1 MKHTNPQVEQMT
13 SFIVMDVLE
22 RANELQKQGIDII
35 HLEVGEPD
43 FDVPACVAEAAK
55 AAYDRHLTHYTHSLG
70 DPELRREIAAFYL
83 REYGVTVDPD
93 CIVVT
98 SGSSPSILL
107 ALMLLCNPD
116 SEVILSNPGYACYRN
131 FVLATQAK
139 PVLVPL
145 SKEYLQYDIEAIR
158 KCVNPHTAAIFINS
172 PMNPTGMLLDEKF
185 LKDVAALGVP
195 VISDEIYHGLVYEGR
210 AHSILEYTDQAF
222 VLNGFSKRF
231 AMTGLRLGYLIAP
244 KSCMRSLQKLQQN
257 LFICASSVAQQA
269 GIAALRQAE
278 PDVERMK
285 LVYDERRRYMIAR
298 LREMG
303 FEIKVEPQGAFY
315 IFADANLLPTL
326 IVLHSMYSNMHTS
339 ALLPGWI
346 LVREAK
352 DMYVSPM
359 QTHWRISVKGSTA
372 SVVIFLGPAPDKCG
386 GRFVLVLGDK
396 NGYGRSDIGCQCTH
410 NPIFD
415 YATDVIAF

>member
-1 MKHTNPQVEQMT
+1 MLQKQAEKNYLCSLTDKRKTMKHTNPQVEQMT

-22 RANELQKQGIDII
+22 RANELQKQGVDVI

-70 DPELRREIAAFYL
+70 DPELRREIAAFYQ

-107 ALMLLCNPD
+107 VLMLLCNSD

-131 FVLATQAK
+131 FVLAAQAK

-145 SKEYLQYDIEAIR
+145 SEENGLQYDIEAIR
-158 KCVNPHTAAIFINS
+158 KCVTPHTAGIFINS
-172 PMNPTGMLLDEKF
+172 PMNPTGMLLDESF
-185 LKDVAALGVP
+185 LKSVASLGVP
-195 VISDEIYHGLVYEGR
+195 IISDEIYHGLVYEGR
-210 AHSILEYTDQAF
+210 AHSILEYTDKAF

-257 LFICASSVAQQA
+257 LFI
-269 GIAALRQAE
+269 
-278 PDVERMK
+278 
-285 LVYDERRRYMIAR
+285 YDERRRYMISR

-315 IFADANLLPTL
+315 IFADARKFTTDSYRFAFD
-326 IVLHSMYSNMHTS
+326 VLENAHVGIT
-339 ALLPGWI
+339 PGI
-346 LVREAK
+346 DFGTGGEGYVRFSYANSLESIREGL
-352 DMYVSPM
+352 D
-359 QTHWRISVKGSTA
+359 RISQYLSR
-372 SVVIFLGPAPDKCG
+372 CG
-386 GRFVLVLGDK
+386 F
-396 NGYGRSDIGCQCTH
+396 
-410 NPIFD
+410 
-415 YATDVIAF
+415 

>member
-22 RANELQKQGIDII
+22 RANELQKQGVDII

-43 FDVPACVAEAAK
+43 FDVPSCVSEAAK

-107 ALMLLCNPD
+107 ALMLLCNTD

-185 LKDVAALGVP
+185 LREVAALGVP

-231 AMTGLRLGYLIAP
+231 AITGL
-244 KSCMRSLQKLQQN
+244 S
-257 LFICASSVAQQA
+257 
-269 GIAALRQAE
+269 
-278 PDVERMK
+278 
-285 LVYDERRRYMIAR
+285 
-298 LREMG
+298 
-303 FEIKVEPQGAFY
+303 
-315 IFADANLLPTL
+315 
-326 IVLHSMYSNMHTS
+326 YSF
-339 ALLPGWI
+339 
-346 LVREAK
+346 
-352 DMYVSPM
+352 SP
-359 QTHWRISVKGSTA
+359 
-372 SVVIFLGPAPDKCG
+372 
-386 GRFVLVLGDK
+386 
-396 NGYGRSDIGCQCTH
+396 
-410 NPIFD
+410 
-415 YATDVIAF
+415 

>member
-22 RANELQKQGIDII
+22 KANELQKQGVDII

-43 FDVPACVAEAAK
+43 FDVPSCVSEAAK

-107 ALMLLCNPD
+107 ALMLLCNTD

-185 LKDVAALGVP
+185 LREVAALGVP
-195 VISDEIYHGLVYEGR
+195 V
-210 AHSILEYTDQAF
+210 

-257 LFICASSVAQQA
+257 LFICASSIAQQA
-269 GIAALRQAE
+269 GIAALRQADS
-278 PDVERMK
+278 DVERMK
-285 LVYDERRRYMIAR
+285 QIYDERRRYMITR

-315 IFADANLLPTL
+315 IFANARKFTTDSYRFAFDVLEHAHVGITPGVDFGTGGEGYVRFSYANSLENIKEGL
-326 IVLHSMYSNMHTS
+326 
-339 ALLPGWI
+339 
-346 LVREAK
+346 
-352 DMYVSPM
+352 D
-359 QTHWRISVKGSTA
+359 RINRYLSR
-372 SVVIFLGPAPDKCG
+372 LG
-386 GRFVLVLGDK
+386 F
-396 NGYGRSDIGCQCTH
+396 
-410 NPIFD
+410 
-415 YATDVIAF
+415 

>member
-1 MKHTNPQVEQMT
+1 MKHFNPQVEKMT

-43 FDVPACVAEAAK
+43 FDVPSCVTEAAK
-55 AAYDRHLTHYTHSLG
+55 IAYERHFTHYTHSLG
-70 DPELRREIAAFYL
+70 DPELRQEIAAFYQ
-83 REYGVTVDPD
+83 REYGVTVDTD

-107 ALMLLCNPD
+107 VLMLLCDTN

-131 FVLATQAK
+131 FVLAAQAN

-145 SKEYLQYDIEAIR
+145 SEEKGLQYDIETIR
-158 KCVNPHTAAIFINS
+158 QYVTPRTAAVFINS
-172 PMNPTGMLLDEKF
+172 PMNPTGMLLDESFMKEIAS
-185 LKDVAALGVP
+185 LEVP
-195 VISDEIYHGLVYEGR
+195 IISDEIYHGLVYEGR

-244 KSCMRSLQKLQQN
+244 KSCMRALQKLQQN
-257 LFICASSVAQQA
+257 LFICASSIAQQA
-269 GIAALRQAE
+269 GIAALRLAE

-285 LVYDERRRYMIAR
+285 QLYDERRRYMISR
-298 LREMG
+298 LREIG

-315 IFADANLLPTL
+315 VFANARKFTVDSYRFAFDILEHAHVGITPGVDFGTGGEGYVRFSYANSLENIKEGL
-326 IVLHSMYSNMHTS
+326 
-339 ALLPGWI
+339 
-346 LVREAK
+346 
-352 DMYVSPM
+352 D
-359 QTHWRISVKGSTA
+359 RISLYLARHGS
-372 SVVIFLGPAPDKCG
+372 L
-386 GRFVLVLGDK
+386 
-396 NGYGRSDIGCQCTH
+396 
-410 NPIFD
+410 
-415 YATDVIAF
+415 

>member
-257 LFICASSVAQQA
+257 LFICASSIAQQA
-269 GIAALRQAE
+269 GIVALRQAD

-285 LVYDERRRYMIAR
+285 QIYDERRRYMISR

-303 FEIKVEPQGAFY
+303 FEIKVEPQGAFLHFCQRTQIY
-315 IFADANLLPTL
+315 YRLLSFCIRCSRKCTCRHHSRYRLWNGRRKICSLLLCEFAGEYQRRTGPYQSVSFSLRLL
-326 IVLHSMYSNMHTS
+326 ISSVAASYSS
-339 ALLPGWI
+339 
-346 LVREAK
+346 
-352 DMYVSPM
+352 
-359 QTHWRISVKGSTA
+359 SVT
-372 SVVIFLGPAPDKCG
+372 
-386 GRFVLVLGDK
+386 R
-396 NGYGRSDIGCQCTH
+396 
-410 NPIFD
+410 
-415 YATDVIAF
+415 TDTEGAI